1 MATYSIGTAPTDATK
16 LQDFNSVLNVL
27 PDNTSKSI
35 SPKDVRDSLYTTWEN
50 IAFKPTTAGGAEYI
64 GIDQES
70 LQEKIL
76 IGKKSIGGQYVMNSS
91 LLNTDVDVFFY
102 NTKTE
107 PQANYHTTVAFLA
120 GTGSNVS
127 GGSIFAP
134 YLKSTV
140 VANPG
145 YSNTLDFDIY
155 NPTYYD
161 DGTGTYS
168 GGNINIRSESGFI
181 TLNGLRIPTFTQNT
195 VGSSNDGYVLKYRW
209 VGGQAYAKWEAS
221 ASASTSDTLYS
232 TGTVSISGSP
242 VVLNGLP
249 IDFTSSVP
257 VPVAIGGVAAGST
270 FSSMPL
276 TEVVRMILYPYI
288 APVLT
293 TSMVY
298 SLIEIGDSTTQALQR
313 LNYSI
318 VKNSTYPITSLTSF
332 NYSQPLHLPGN
343 INNGTTPGQI
353 TPNFNTAAYSNDPTG
368 TAYATFSWTITLID
382 SYPTIVT
389 STANFT
395 SVIPWFYGSAT
406 VSATTNVGLN
416 TINSILGTSTSPPL
430 GKLTKLIAAPAT
442 SASSVFNKTVTLST
456 AGFPLNQGYLYF
468 GYPAS
473 FPPLVSIIDQNNY
486 NIILSWMSFT
496 VSLVQSANNYWSGK
510 TYRFYIFV
518 GSSPGANTPLLTTVG
533 SSQTNYSANFQF
545 KFA

>member
-1 MATYSIGTAPTDATK
+1 MATYSTGTPPTNATK
-16 LQDFNSVLNVL
+16 LQDFNSVLNIL
-27 PDNTSKSI
+27 PDNTSKLI
-35 SPKDVRDSLYTTWEN
+35 APKDVRDSLYTTWEN
-50 IAFKPTTAGGAEYI
+50 IAFKPTTAGGSSEYI

-120 GTGSNVS
+120 GTGSNVN

-168 GGNINIRSESGFI
+168 GGNVNVASEWGFV
-181 TLNGLRIPTFTQNT
+181 TLNGLRMPTFLQNT
-195 VGSSNDGYVLKYRW
+195 VGSSIDGYVLKYRW

-232 TGTVSISGSP
+232 TGTFSISGCP
-242 VVLNGLP
+242 VGLNGLP

-257 VPVAIGGVAAGST
+257 VPVAIGGVSAGST

-298 SLIEIGDSTTQALQR
+298 SLIEIGDFTTQALQR

-318 VKNSTYPITSLTSF
+318 VKNSTYPITSLVSN
-332 NYSQPLHLPGN
+332 NYSQPLPSPGN
-343 INNGTTPGQI
+343 INNGTTIGQI
-353 TPNFNTAAYSNDPTG
+353 TPNFNTAAYSNDS
-368 TAYATFSWTITLID
+368 TAYATFSWTITLQD
-382 SYPTIVT
+382 SYPTIVP

-406 VSATTNVGLN
+406 VSATTTVGLN
-416 TINSILGTSTSPPL
+416 SINNILGTSTTSVL
-430 GKLTKLIAAPAT
+430 GKLTKLIADPAT
-442 SASSVFNKTVTLST
+442 SASSGFNKTVTLST
-456 AGFPLNQGYLYF
+456 AGLPLNQGYLYF
-468 GYPAS
+468 GYPS
-473 FPPLVSIIDQNNY
+473 NFPSLVSIIDPNGY
-486 NIILSWMSFT
+486 NVTTSWMSFT
-496 VSLVQSANNYWSGK
+496 ISTVQSANGYWSNK

-533 SSQTNYSANFQF
+533 SSPNYSGNFQF